1 MKKNIAALFLI
12 FSLLFSSL
20 FSFPAYA
27 EYSGGGSAQNIEM
40 VLHENDAFLCDAEEK
55 PDEGICGEGI
65 SWKLDTDGNLT
76 VEGEGH
82 ITSGWKNDARIK
94 SVVISDG
101 ISLICESAFEG
112 CFNIRTISMP
122 ESVYDIGKRAF
133 YGCASLENIVLS
145 SNITSIGQGAFCGCA
160 NMKSLN
166 IPRIAIIQPETMMDC
181 ISLEEVTIDKNTA
194 AIDNFAF
201 KNCISLK
208 SINIPENMSW
218 ISSDAFNGCRALESI
233 TADEN
238 NAWFM
243 STDGILFSRSGTD
256 KTGLVKYPAS
266 RAGDKYAI
274 DTADIA
280 PNAFRDCRVL
290 TEVSFT
296 ADNVSI
302 GSEAFRGASLKRIN
316 LGENI
321 SLIGTHAFA
330 ECEFL
335 EEAVL
340 DNLNKSIENISVGM
354 LYQCTSLKEITIPE
368 NIKTIYQFAFSGCS
382 ALSRISLPDSLEKIS
397 SSAFENCTSLA
408 GADIPANVSVIEDN
422 VFSGCTN
429 MKYINAAA
437 GNYSSE
443 DGVLFN
449 ADKTKIVR
457 YPPKKDGSEYTV
469 PASVET
475 IGAAAFEGSLL
486 KNVKFAGFSLR
497 FVEDEAFCRCKELE
511 TIKFPKGTVKSVGS
525 RAFMDCTSLK
535 WADFPNSVENIG
547 DSVFDGCLKLEY
559 FDVPSKTSH
568 IGNTVFYN
576 CPALYEIRV
585 TEGNKYYMSENGVL
599 FNKKQTELIQY
610 PADKLENEY
619 VIPDKVTT
627 IAWYA
632 FYRCTE
638 LEVVFIPKKVTSIGY
653 QAFGRCAKLSDIYV
667 DEDNKN
673 YSDIEGVL
681 FDKEGLELIQYPSG
695 RSDEPDYEIP
705 DGTVSIYP
713 YAFYNAQPEKITFPE
728 TLRSIGVGAFYRC
741 RQLQT
746 LVLSGNVEKIGAEA
760 FFCCDNLT
768 RITYRGTADKW
779 GQIVKNINTN
789 NRDII
794 CSDGVIEAEELAG
807 KIVSFSGGEILFG
820 RKNGKITVSADA
832 GCRVYAAL
840 YDDDGLFI
848 RAYVFEADD
857 SVYEHS
863 IDTAGN
869 IELMIW
875 DKNMTPLAEKIPLL

>member
-1 MKKNIAALFLI
+1 MKNIAVLFLI

-27 EYSGGGSAQNIEM
+27 EYSGSSNAQSIEM
-40 VLHENDAFLCDAEEK
+40 LLQENDAFLCDAEEK
-55 PDEGICGEGI
+55 PDEGICGKGI

-76 VEGEGH
+76 VAGEGH
-82 ITSGWKNDARIK
+82 ITSGWKDDARIK
-94 SVVISDG
+94 SVTISDG

-112 CFNIRTISMP
+112 CFNIRTVNMP
-122 ESVYDIGKRAF
+122 ESIYDIGKRAF
-133 YGCASLENIVLS
+133 SGCESLENIVLS
-145 SNITSIGQGAFCGCA
+145 SNITSIGQGAFSGCA
-160 NMKSLN
+160 SLKSLN
-166 IPRIAIIQPETMMDC
+166 IPRIPRIQPETLMDC
-181 ISLEEVTIDKNTA
+181 ISLEEVTISKNTA
-194 AIDNFAF
+194 AIDDSAF

-218 ISSDAFNGCRALESI
+218 ISFDAFNGCRALESI
-233 TADEN
+233 TADTN
-238 NAWFM
+238 NACFM
-243 STDGILFSRSGTD
+243 STDGILFGKSGGER
-256 KTGLVKYPAS
+256 TGLVKYPAS
-266 RAGDKYAI
+266 RPGDKYDI

-280 PNAFRDCRVL
+280 PNAFRDCRIL

-302 GSEAFRGASLKRIN
+302 GSEAFLGASLKRIV
-316 LGENI
+316 LGGNI
-321 SLIGTHAFA
+321 RQIGIHSFA
-330 ECEFL
+330 GCEFL
-335 EEAVL
+335 EEADL
-340 DNLNKSIENISVGM
+340 SSLSIEDISIGM
-354 LYQCTSLKEITIPE
+354 FYKCTSLKEIAIPE
-368 NIKTIYQFAFSGCS
+368 NIKTICTFAFSGCS

-397 SSAFENCTSLA
+397 TSAFENCTNLA
-408 GADIPANVSVIEDN
+408 GADIPANVSVIENN

-437 GNYSSE
+437 GNENFSSE

-449 ADKTKIVR
+449 AGKTKIVR

-486 KNVKFAGFSLR
+486 KNVKFTGLSLR
-497 FVEDEAFCRCKELE
+497 IVEDEAFCRCRELE
-511 TIKFPKGTVKSVGS
+511 TLKFPKGTLSVGS
-525 RAFMDCTSLK
+525 KAFMDCTSLI
-535 WADFPNSVENIG
+535 WADFPNSVETIG
-547 DSVFDGCLKLEY
+547 DSVFDSCLKLEY

-585 TEGNKYYMSENGVL
+585 IEGNKYYTSENGVL

-610 PADKLENEY
+610 PADKLERDY
-619 VIPDKVTT
+619 VIPDRVTT

-632 FYRCTE
+632 FYRCSE

-653 QAFGRCAKLSDIYV
+653 QAFGCCAKLSDIYV
-667 DEDNKN
+667 NEDNKN
-673 YSDIEGVL
+673 YADIEGVL

-695 RSDEPDYEIP
+695 RNDEPDYEIP

-713 YAFYNAQPEKITFPE
+713 YAFYCAQPEKITFPE

-741 RQLQT
+741 RQLKT
-746 LVLSGNVEKIGAEA
+746 LVLSGNVEKIGEEV

-768 RITYRGTADKW
+768 GITYRGTADKW
-779 GQIVKNINTN
+779 GQVLKNINTD

-794 CSDGVIEAEELAG
+794 CSDGVIEAKEIAG
-807 KIVSFSGGEILFG
+807 KTVSFSGSDILFS
-820 RKNGKITVSADA
+820 RKGGKITVSADT
-832 GCRVYAAL
+832 GCRVYAAV
-840 YDDDGLFI
+840 YDDEGLFI
-848 RAYVFEADD
+848 RAYVFEPDD
-857 SVYEHS
+857 SAEVYEHS

-869 IELMIW
+869 TELMIW
-875 DKNMTPLAEKIPLL
+875 DENMTPLAEKIRF